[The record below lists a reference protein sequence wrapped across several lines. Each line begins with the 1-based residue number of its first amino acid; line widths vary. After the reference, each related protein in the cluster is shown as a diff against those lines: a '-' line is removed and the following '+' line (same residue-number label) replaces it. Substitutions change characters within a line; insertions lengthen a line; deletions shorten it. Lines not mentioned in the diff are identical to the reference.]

1 MTVELVWGL
10 GNVKKTWRLVKVNG
24 ICDEVL
30 GLASGVCDV
39 ASLIET
45 FGVVLAIA
53 KGAQLWSNVC
63 EVGHSLDAGRLEAEE
78 WLEGTE
84 GLWGR
89 ERGFHGE

>member
-30 GLASGVCDV
+30 GLASGVYDV

-53 KGAQLWSNVC
+53 KGGQLWSNVC
-63 EVGHSLDAGRLEAEE
+63 EVGHFLDAGRLEAEE
-78 WLEGTE
+78 WLERIE
-84 GLWGR
+84 GFGGK
-89 ERGFHGE
+89 ERGFHDE